1 LSVVFYNGGSIVT
14 LYEQFLEAVEVLAKK
29 PNVQAQAVTDAR
41 DAFRRGDL
49 SETELNHII
58 VSAREFWVSTARRA

>member
-1 LSVVFYNGGSIVT
+1 MT

>member
-29 PNVQAQAVTDAR
+29 PNVQAQAVSDAR

-49 SETELNHII
+49 TESELSHII
-58 VSAREFWVSTARRA
+58 LSAREFWASTAHRA

>member
-1 LSVVFYNGGSIVT
+1 MSVVFYNGGSIVT
-14 LYEQFLEAVEVLAKK
+14 LYEQFLEAVETLAKK
-29 PNVQAQAVTDAR
+29 PRVQVQAVSDAR

-58 VSAREFWVSTARRA
+58 VSAREFWVLAARHA